1 MKTVEIFYRPDN
13 KEAPAWAKK
22 IARFIEESHKNWKI
36 VDKGGDVVI
45 VLGGDGTILEAT
57 RIYQKQKPIILGLNL
72 GHVGFLASVRDPK
85 DFLAGLDKFFSGKY
99 KISPRMMM
107 SAKIIRGGKAIFET
121 KSLND
126 VSVENISGLVEI
138 SVRIEG
144 QEVQYIRGT
153 GVLVS
158 TATGSTAYNLSA
170 HGPIVM
176 PDIKCFILSE
186 VMDHNIPTPSIV
198 IKRNREIHLKVM
210 DFREKSIFSLT
221 ATGEKCDVIFR
232 ADGENFCVL
241 KKGDEIVIKRSPTLI
256 RFAELEDTYFFK
268 SLHEKFDF
276 R

>member
-1 MKTVEIFYRPDN
+1 MKTVEVFYRPDN
-13 KEAPAWAKK
+13 KRAPEWADK
-22 IARFIEESHKNWKI
+22 ISKFIEERYKDWK
-36 VDKGGDVVI
+36 VVQREPDVLI
-45 VLGGDGTILEAT
+45 VLGGDGTILDAT
-57 RIYQKQKPIILGLNL
+57 RKYSRKKPIILGLNL

-85 DFLAGLDKFFSGKY
+85 DFLDGLDRFFKGKY

-107 SAKIIRGGKAIFET
+107 SAKVYRDGKAIFET

-126 VSVENISGLVEI
+126 VSIENISGMVEI

-158 TATGSTAYNLSA
+158 TATGSTAYNMSA

-198 IKRNREIHLKVM
+198 IKRDREIHLKVI
-210 DFREKSIFSLT
+210 DFREKGIFSLSS
-221 ATGEKCDVIFR
+221 TGLKCDVIFR
-232 ADGENFCVL
+232 ADGENFCIL
-241 KKGDEIVIKRSPTLI
+241 KKGDEVVIKRSPALVN
-256 RFAELEDTYFFK
+256 FAELQDTYFFK
-268 SLHEKFDF
+268 SLHEKFGF